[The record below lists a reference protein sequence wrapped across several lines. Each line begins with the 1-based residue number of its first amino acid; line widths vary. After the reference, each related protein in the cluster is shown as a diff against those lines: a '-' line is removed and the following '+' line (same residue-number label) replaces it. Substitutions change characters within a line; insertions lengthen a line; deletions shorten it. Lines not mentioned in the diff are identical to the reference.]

1 MPAHPRF
8 PIAPDH
14 DSNGPHD
21 LLQRRSCWLHL
32 LKLGGTVIGTVA
44 TGTVRHEAHPS
55 HAGPLPD
62 RVAGVLCVGKW
73 TSMGRS
79 EEHTSELQSL
89 MRISYAVFCLKKKNQ
104 TRLYTYSSI
113 FSAIIFSDYIKSDK
127 IQL

>member
-62 RVAGVLCVGKW
+62 RVAGVLCVGRW
-73 TSMGRS
+73 RGLRDRNSVVMGNGVS
-79 EEHTSELQSL
+79 
-89 MRISYAVFCLKKKNQ
+89 V
-104 TRLYTYSSI
+104 RLYLGCRMFHKKTN
-113 FSAIIFSDYIKSDK
+113 
-127 IQL
+127 

>member
-62 RVAGVLCVGKW
+62 RVAGVLCVGRWRGLRHSHRIAGQHRWW
-73 TSMGRS
+73 TLLGAAISALAAVAAGLFDMYRAHRTGLS
-79 EEHTSELQSL
+79 EDRKS
-89 MRISYAVFCLKKKNQ
+89 
-104 TRLYTYSSI
+104 TRLNSSH
-113 FSAIIFSDYIKSDK
+113 
-127 IQL
+127 

>member
-62 RVAGVLCVGKW
+62 RVACVSCRAVREG
-73 TSMGRS
+73 TQGMCVDVCPSSVCRHSRVVRS
-79 EEHTSELQSL
+79 LRT
-89 MRISYAVFCLKKKNQ
+89 MIR
-104 TRLYTYSSI
+104 TDPMI
-113 FSAIIFSDYIKSDK
+113 FSKKGRVGCIC
-127 IQL
+127 

>member
-62 RVAGVLCVGKW
+62 RVAGVLCVGRW
-73 TSMGRS
+73 RGLRHSHRIAGQHRLVDRS

-89 MRISYAVFCLKKKNQ
+89 MRISYAVFCSKKTNKY
-104 TRLYTYSSI
+104 TRMTSI
-113 FSAIIFSDYIKSDK
+113 PYMKDD
-127 IQL
+127 